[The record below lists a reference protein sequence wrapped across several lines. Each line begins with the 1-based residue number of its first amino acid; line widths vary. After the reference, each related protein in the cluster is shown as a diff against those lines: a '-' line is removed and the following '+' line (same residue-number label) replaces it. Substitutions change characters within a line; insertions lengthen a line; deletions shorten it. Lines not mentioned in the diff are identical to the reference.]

1 MRLDKFAAIDIGSN
15 AIRML
20 VANVL
25 LEDEQP
31 KQFHKNSIVRVPIR
45 LGQDSF
51 TVGEISSKNL
61 KRMIRA
67 FKAFKQIMKVH
78 GVSHYKAYA
87 TSALREASN
96 TDWVVKTIKEKTGI
110 KVQVIDGRKEAEI
123 ISTNTSLQSKAMSY
137 KTYLYVDVGGG
148 STEFSIIRNGEQKAS
163 KSFKL
168 GTVRLL
174 NNLVSDR
181 VWSEVK
187 QWVVSHTKDYE
198 KIAVLGT
205 GGNINK
211 LIKLTGTKDGKPLSL
226 VALSSIYHQLESLS
240 YEERILQFELN
251 PDRADVIVPATQIYL
266 RAMGWCGAKRI
277 YIPKA
282 GLADGM
288 IQEIFNSLYA
298 PSSHE

>member
-20 VANVL
+20 VANVVI
-25 LEDEQP
+25 DKDQP
-31 KQFHKNSIVRVPIR
+31 TQFHKNSIVRVPIR
-45 LGQDSF
+45 LGEDSF
-51 TVGEISSKNL
+51 TVGEISSKNV
-61 KRMIRA
+61 KRLTRA

-78 GVSHYKAYA
+78 EVSRYRAYA

-96 TDWVVKTIKEKTGI
+96 TPWVLDKIKEKTGI
-110 KVQVIDGRKEAEI
+110 SVEVIDGRKEAKI
-123 ISTNTSLQSKAMSY
+123 ISTNTGLQNINIRN
-137 KTYLYVDVGGG
+137 KTFLFVDVGGG
-148 STEFSIIRNGEQKAS
+148 STEFSIIRNGELLAS

-174 NNLVSDR
+174 NDLVPDR
-181 VWSEVK
+181 VWKEIK
-187 QWVVSHTKDYE
+187 KWVVGHTKEYK

-211 LIKLTGTKDGKPLSL
+211 LVKLTSTKEGKPLSL
-226 VALSSIYHQLESLS
+226 VALNSIYHQLQSLT

-251 PDRADVIVPATQIYL
+251 PDRADVILPATRIYL
-266 RAMGWCGAKRI
+266 RAMGWCGATRI

-288 IQEIFNSLYA
+288 IQEMFESMYA
-298 PSSHE
+298 

>member
-20 VANVL
+20 VANVVI
-25 LEDEQP
+25 DKDQP
-31 KQFHKNSIVRVPIR
+31 TQFHKNSIVRVPIR
-45 LGQDSF
+45 LGEDSF
-51 TVGEISSKNL
+51 TVGEISSKNV
-61 KRMIRA
+61 KRLTRA
-67 FKAFKQIMKVH
+67 FKAFKQIMKFH
-78 GVSHYKAYA
+78 EVSRYRAYA

-96 TDWVVKTIKEKTGI
+96 TPWVLDKIKEKTGI
-110 KVQVIDGRKEAEI
+110 SVEVIDGRKEAKI
-123 ISTNTSLQSKAMSY
+123 ISTNRGLQNINIRN
-137 KTYLYVDVGGG
+137 KTFLFVDVGGG
-148 STEFSIIRNGEQKAS
+148 STEFSIIRNGELLAS

-174 NNLVSDR
+174 NDLVPDR
-181 VWSEVK
+181 VWKEIK
-187 QWVVSHTKDYE
+187 KWVVGHTKEYK

-211 LIKLTGTKDGKPLSL
+211 LVKLTSTKEGKPLSL
-226 VALSSIYHQLESLS
+226 VALSSIYHQLQSLT

-251 PDRADVIVPATQIYL
+251 PDRADVILPATRIYL
-266 RAMGWCGAKRI
+266 RAMGWCGATRI

-288 IQEIFNSLYA
+288 IQEMFESMYA
-298 PSSHE
+298 

>member
-20 VANVL
+20 VANVVI
-25 LEDEQP
+25 DKDQP
-31 KQFHKNSIVRVPIR
+31 TQFHKNSIVRVPIR
-45 LGQDSF
+45 LGEDSF
-51 TVGEISSKNL
+51 TVGEISSKNV
-61 KRMIRA
+61 KRLTRA

-78 GVSHYKAYA
+78 EVSRYRAYA

-96 TDWVVKTIKEKTGI
+96 TPWVLDKIKEKTGI
-110 KVQVIDGRKEAEI
+110 SVEVIDGRKEAKI
-123 ISTNTSLQSKAMSY
+123 ISTNTGLQNINIRN
-137 KTYLYVDVGGG
+137 KTFLFVDVGGG
-148 STEFSIIRNGEQKAS
+148 STEFSIIRNGELLAS

-174 NNLVSDR
+174 NDLVPDR
-181 VWSEVK
+181 VWKEIK
-187 QWVVSHTKDYE
+187 KWVVGHTKEYK

-211 LIKLTGTKDGKPLSL
+211 LVKLTSTKEGKPLSL
-226 VALSSIYHQLESLS
+226 VALSSIYHQLQSLT

-251 PDRADVIVPATQIYL
+251 PDRADVILPATRIYL
-266 RAMGWCGAKRI
+266 RAMGWCGATRI

-288 IQEIFNSLYA
+288 IQEMFESMYA
-298 PSSHE
+298 

>member
-20 VANVL
+20 VANVVI
-25 LEDEQP
+25 DKDQP
-31 KQFHKNSIVRVPIR
+31 TQFHKNSIVRVPIR
-45 LGQDSF
+45 LGEDSF
-51 TVGEISSKNL
+51 TVGEISSKNV
-61 KRMIRA
+61 KRLTRA

-78 GVSHYKAYA
+78 EVSRYRAYA

-96 TDWVVKTIKEKTGI
+96 TPWVLGKIKEKTGI
-110 KVQVIDGRKEAEI
+110 SVEVIDGRKEAKI
-123 ISTNTSLQSKAMSY
+123 ISTNTGLQNINIRN
-137 KTYLYVDVGGG
+137 KTFLFVDVGGG
-148 STEFSIIRNGEQKAS
+148 STEFSIIRNGELLAS

-174 NNLVSDR
+174 NDLVPDR
-181 VWSEVK
+181 VWKEIK
-187 QWVVSHTKDYE
+187 KWVVGHTKEYK

-211 LIKLTGTKDGKPLSL
+211 LVKLTSTKEGKPLSL
-226 VALSSIYHQLESLS
+226 VALSSIYHQLQSLT

-251 PDRADVIVPATQIYL
+251 PDRADVILPATRIYL
-266 RAMGWCGAKRI
+266 RAMGWCGATRI

-288 IQEIFNSLYA
+288 IQEMFESMYA
-298 PSSHE
+298 

>member
-20 VANVL
+20 VANVVI
-25 LEDEQP
+25 DKDQP
-31 KQFHKNSIVRVPIR
+31 TQFHKNSIVRVPIR
-45 LGQDSF
+45 LGEDSF
-51 TVGEISSKNL
+51 TVGEISSKNV
-61 KRMIRA
+61 KRLTRA

-78 GVSHYKAYA
+78 EVSRYRAYA

-96 TDWVVKTIKEKTGI
+96 TPWVLDKIKEKTGI
-110 KVQVIDGRKEAEI
+110 SVEVIDGRKEAKI
-123 ISTNTSLQSKAMSY
+123 ISTNRGLQNINIRN
-137 KTYLYVDVGGG
+137 KTFLFVDVGGG
-148 STEFSIIRNGEQKAS
+148 STEFSIIRNGELLAS

-174 NNLVSDR
+174 NDLVPDR
-181 VWSEVK
+181 VWKEIK
-187 QWVVSHTKDYE
+187 KWVVGHTKEYK

-211 LIKLTGTKDGKPLSL
+211 LVKLTSTKEGKPLSL
-226 VALSSIYHQLESLS
+226 VALSSIYHQLQSLT

-251 PDRADVIVPATQIYL
+251 PDRADVILPATRIYL
-266 RAMGWCGAKRI
+266 RAMGWCGATRI

-288 IQEIFNSLYA
+288 IQEMFESMYA
-298 PSSHE
+298 

>member
-20 VANVL
+20 VANVVI
-25 LEDEQP
+25 DKDQP
-31 KQFHKNSIVRVPIR
+31 TQFHKNSIVRVPIR
-45 LGQDSF
+45 LGEDSF
-51 TVGEISSKNL
+51 TVGEISSKNV
-61 KRMIRA
+61 KRLTRA

-78 GVSHYKAYA
+78 EVSRYRAYA

-96 TDWVVKTIKEKTGI
+96 TPWVLDKIKEKTGI
-110 KVQVIDGRKEAEI
+110 SVEVIDGRKEAKI
-123 ISTNTSLQSKAMSY
+123 ISTNTGLQNINIRN
-137 KTYLYVDVGGG
+137 KTFLFVDVGGG
-148 STEFSIIRNGEQKAS
+148 STEFSIIRNGELLAS

-174 NNLVSDR
+174 NDLVPDR
-181 VWSEVK
+181 VWKEIK
-187 QWVVSHTKDYE
+187 KWVVGHTKEYK

-211 LIKLTGTKDGKPLSL
+211 LVKLTSTKEGKPLSL
-226 VALSSIYHQLESLS
+226 VALSSIYHQLESLT

-251 PDRADVIVPATQIYL
+251 PDRADVILPATRIYL
-266 RAMGWCGAKRI
+266 RAMGWCGATRI

-288 IQEIFNSLYA
+288 IQEMFESMYA
-298 PSSHE
+298 

>member
-20 VANVL
+20 VANVFI
-25 LEDEQP
+25 DKDQP
-31 KQFHKNSIVRVPIR
+31 TQFHKNSIVRVPIR
-45 LGQDSF
+45 LGEDSF

-61 KRMIRA
+61 KRLTRA

-78 GVSHYKAYA
+78 GVSRYRAYA

-96 TDWVVKTIKEKTGI
+96 TPWVLDKIKEKTGI
-110 KVQVIDGRKEAEI
+110 SVEVIDGRKEAKI
-123 ISTNTSLQSKAMSY
+123 ISTNMGLQNINIRN
-137 KTYLYVDVGGG
+137 KTFLFIDVGGG
-148 STEFSIIRNGEQKAS
+148 STEFSIIRNGELLAS

-174 NNLVSDR
+174 NDLVPDW
-181 VWSEVK
+181 VWKEIK
-187 QWVVSHTKDYE
+187 KWVVGNTKEYK
-198 KIAVLGT
+198 KIEVLGT

-211 LIKLTGTKDGKPLSL
+211 LVKLTSTKEGKPLSL
-226 VALSSIYHQLESLS
+226 VALSSIYHQLQSLT
-240 YEERILQFELN
+240 YEERILQFKLN
-251 PDRADVIVPATQIYL
+251 PDRADVILPATRIYL
-266 RAMGWCGAKRI
+266 RAMGWCGATRI

-288 IQEIFNSLYA
+288 IQEMFESIYA
-298 PSSHE
+298 

>member
-20 VANVL
+20 VANVVI
-25 LEDEQP
+25 DKDQP
-31 KQFHKNSIVRVPIR
+31 TQFHKNSIVRVPIR
-45 LGQDSF
+45 LGEDSF
-51 TVGEISSKNL
+51 TVGEISSKNV
-61 KRMIRA
+61 KRLTRA

-78 GVSHYKAYA
+78 EVSRYRAYA

-96 TDWVVKTIKEKTGI
+96 TPWVLDKIKEKTGI
-110 KVQVIDGRKEAEI
+110 SVEVIDGRKEAKI
-123 ISTNTSLQSKAMSY
+123 ISTNTGLQNINIRN
-137 KTYLYVDVGGG
+137 KTFLFVDVGGG
-148 STEFSIIRNGEQKAS
+148 STEFSIIRNGELLAS

-174 NNLVSDR
+174 NDLVPDR
-181 VWSEVK
+181 VWKEIK
-187 QWVVSHTKDYE
+187 KWVVGHTKEYK

-211 LIKLTGTKDGKPLSL
+211 LVKLTSTKEGKPLSL
-226 VALSSIYHQLESLS
+226 VALSSIYHQLQSLT

-251 PDRADVIVPATQIYL
+251 PDRADVILPATRIYL
-266 RAMGWCGAKRI
+266 RAMGWCGATRV

-288 IQEIFNSLYA
+288 IQEMFESMYA
-298 PSSHE
+298 

>member
-20 VANVL
+20 VANVVI
-25 LEDEQP
+25 DKDQP
-31 KQFHKNSIVRVPIR
+31 TQFYKNSIVRVPIR
-45 LGQDSF
+45 LGEDSF
-51 TVGEISSKNL
+51 TVGEISSKNV
-61 KRMIRA
+61 KRLTRA

-78 GVSHYKAYA
+78 EVSRYRAYA

-96 TDWVVKTIKEKTGI
+96 TPWVLDKIKEKTGI
-110 KVQVIDGRKEAEI
+110 SVEVIDGRKEAKI
-123 ISTNTSLQSKAMSY
+123 ISTNTGLQNINIRN
-137 KTYLYVDVGGG
+137 KTFLFVDVGGG
-148 STEFSIIRNGEQKAS
+148 STEFSIIRNGELLAS

-174 NNLVSDR
+174 NDLVPDR
-181 VWSEVK
+181 VWKEIK
-187 QWVVSHTKDYE
+187 KWVVGHTKEYK

-211 LIKLTGTKDGKPLSL
+211 LVKLTSTKEGKPLSL
-226 VALSSIYHQLESLS
+226 VALSSIYHQLQSLT

-251 PDRADVIVPATQIYL
+251 PDRADVILPATRIYL
-266 RAMGWCGAKRI
+266 RAMGWCGATRV

-288 IQEIFNSLYA
+288 IQEMFESMYA
-298 PSSHE
+298 

>member
-20 VANVL
+20 VANVVI
-25 LEDEQP
+25 DKDQP
-31 KQFHKNSIVRVPIR
+31 TQFYKNSIVRVPIR
-45 LGQDSF
+45 LGEDSF
-51 TVGEISSKNL
+51 TVGEISSKNV
-61 KRMIRA
+61 KRLTRA

-78 GVSHYKAYA
+78 EVSRYRAYA

-96 TDWVVKTIKEKTGI
+96 TPWVLDKIKEKTGI
-110 KVQVIDGRKEAEI
+110 SVEVIDGRKEAKI
-123 ISTNTSLQSKAMSY
+123 ISTNTGLQNINIRN
-137 KTYLYVDVGGG
+137 KTFLFVDVGGG
-148 STEFSIIRNGEQKAS
+148 STEFSIIRNGELLAS

-174 NNLVSDR
+174 NDLVPDR
-181 VWSEVK
+181 VWKEIK
-187 QWVVSHTKDYE
+187 KWVVGHTKEYK

-211 LIKLTGTKDGKPLSL
+211 LVKLTSTKEGKPLSL
-226 VALSSIYHQLESLS
+226 VALSSIYHQLQSLT

-251 PDRADVIVPATQIYL
+251 PDRADVILPATRIYL
-266 RAMGWCGAKRI
+266 RAMGWCGATRI

-288 IQEIFNSLYA
+288 IQEMFESMYA
-298 PSSHE
+298 

>member
-20 VANVL
+20 VANVVI
-25 LEDEQP
+25 DKDQP
-31 KQFHKNSIVRVPIR
+31 TQFHKNSIVRVPIR
-45 LGQDSF
+45 LGEDSF
-51 TVGEISSKNL
+51 TVGEISSKNV
-61 KRMIRA
+61 KRLTRA

-78 GVSHYKAYA
+78 EVSRYRAYA

-96 TDWVVKTIKEKTGI
+96 TPWVLDKIKEKTGI
-110 KVQVIDGRKEAEI
+110 SVEVIDGRKEAKI
-123 ISTNTSLQSKAMSY
+123 ISTNRDLQNINIRN
-137 KTYLYVDVGGG
+137 KTFLFVDVGGG
-148 STEFSIIRNGEQKAS
+148 STEFSIIRNGELLAS

-174 NNLVSDR
+174 NDLVPDR
-181 VWSEVK
+181 VWKEIK
-187 QWVVSHTKDYE
+187 KWVVGHTKEYK

-211 LIKLTGTKDGKPLSL
+211 LVKLTSTKEGKPLSL
-226 VALSSIYHQLESLS
+226 VALSSIYHQLQSLT

-251 PDRADVIVPATQIYL
+251 PDRADVILPATRIYL
-266 RAMGWCGAKRI
+266 RAMGWCGATRI

-288 IQEIFNSLYA
+288 IQEMFESMYA
-298 PSSHE
+298 

>member
-20 VANVL
+20 VANVVI
-25 LEDEQP
+25 DKDQP
-31 KQFHKNSIVRVPIR
+31 TQFHKNSIVRVPIR
-45 LGQDSF
+45 LGEDSF
-51 TVGEISSKNL
+51 TVGEISSKNV
-61 KRMIRA
+61 KRLTRA

-78 GVSHYKAYA
+78 EVSRYRAYA

-96 TDWVVKTIKEKTGI
+96 TPWVLDKIKEKTGI
-110 KVQVIDGRKEAEI
+110 SVEVIDGRKEAKI
-123 ISTNTSLQSKAMSY
+123 ISTNRGLQNINIRN
-137 KTYLYVDVGGG
+137 KTFLFVDVGGG
-148 STEFSIIRNGEQKAS
+148 STEFSIIRNGELLAS

-174 NNLVSDR
+174 NDLVPDR
-181 VWSEVK
+181 VWKEIK
-187 QWVVSHTKDYE
+187 KWVVGHTKEYK

-211 LIKLTGTKDGKPLSL
+211 LVKLTSTKEGKPLSL
-226 VALSSIYHQLESLS
+226 VALSSIYHQLESLT

-251 PDRADVIVPATQIYL
+251 PDRADVILPATRIYL
-266 RAMGWCGAKRI
+266 RAMGWCGATRI

-288 IQEIFNSLYA
+288 IQEMFESMYA
-298 PSSHE
+298 

>member
-20 VANVL
+20 VANVVI
-25 LEDEQP
+25 DKDQP
-31 KQFHKNSIVRVPIR
+31 TQFHKNSIVRVPIR
-45 LGQDSF
+45 LGEDSF
-51 TVGEISSKNL
+51 TVGEISSKNV
-61 KRMIRA
+61 KRLTRA

-78 GVSHYKAYA
+78 EVSRYRAYA

-96 TDWVVKTIKEKTGI
+96 TPWVLDKIKEKTGI
-110 KVQVIDGRKEAEI
+110 SVEVIDGRKEAKI
-123 ISTNTSLQSKAMSY
+123 ISTNTSLQNINIRN
-137 KTYLYVDVGGG
+137 KTFLFVDVGGG
-148 STEFSIIRNGEQKAS
+148 STEFSIIRNGELLAS

-174 NNLVSDR
+174 NDLVPDR
-181 VWSEVK
+181 VWKEIK
-187 QWVVSHTKDYE
+187 KWVVGHTKEYK

-211 LIKLTGTKDGKPLSL
+211 LVKLTSTKEGKPLSL
-226 VALSSIYHQLESLS
+226 VALSSIYHQLQSLT

-251 PDRADVIVPATQIYL
+251 PDRADVILPATRIYL
-266 RAMGWCGAKRI
+266 RAMGWCGATRI

-288 IQEIFNSLYA
+288 IQEMFESMYA
-298 PSSHE
+298 